1 MSLVYSPEYNNHQNK
16 YHVENKSRTDAIM
29 ENLSKQLFFN
39 KLKVLKPDYA
49 QLNDILS
56 VHSREHVNFID
67 EFCQSG
73 GGNIDFDTYATTKTY
88 QTSLLS
94 AGGAICASKL
104 VLEGKKWAFSI
115 SRPPGHHATSN
126 KSMGFCIFNNVA
138 IAVEYIRKNYGL
150 QKFCIVDFDVHY
162 GNGTAE
168 IFYNDPNVFYISIH
182 QDPRTIFPGKGFV
195 EEYGSGKGQGYNLNI
210 PLPPGSNNTDYIW
223 ILKEILDVVI
233 PEFNPQVLFVEAG
246 FDAHQKDP
254 LSKIEVTEDF
264 YSWIGQ
270 YLMDMHQSVISL
282 LEGGYDLKSLASSSL
297 KFIISLDKNLISSQ
311 ASSDNPDEKL
321 YPKESFSL
329 NKINQSQIR
338 YKFKEEIEKEYLE
351 NFKVSGEVKKI
362 STLIKNSFSPY
373 FKF

>member
-1 MSLVYSPEYNNHQNK
+1 MSLVYSPEYNNHQDEN
-16 YHVENKSRTDAIM
+16 HIENKSRTDAIM
-29 ENLSKQLFFN
+29 ENLSKQVFFN
-39 KLKVLKPDYA
+39 KLKILNPDYA
-49 QLNDILS
+49 HLNDILS
-56 VHSREHVNFID
+56 VHTREHINFID

-73 GGNIDFDTYATTKTY
+73 GGYIDFDTYATPQTY
-88 QTSLLS
+88 QTALLS
-94 AGGAICASKL
+94 AGGAIHASKL
-104 VLEGKKWAFSI
+104 VLDGERWAFSI

-138 IAVEYIRKNYGL
+138 IAVEYIRKKYGR
-150 QKFCIVDFDVHY
+150 KRFCIVDFDVHY

-168 IFYNDPNVFYISIH
+168 IFYNDPDVLYISIH

-195 EEYGSGKGQGYNLNI
+195 EENGAGKGQGYNLNI

-223 ILKEILDVVI
+223 ILKEILDIVV
-233 PEFNPQVLFVEAG
+233 PEFNPQVLFAEAG

-254 LSKIEVTEDF
+254 LSKIEVDEDF

-270 YLMDMHQSVISL
+270 YLMNMHPSVISL

-297 KFIISLDKNLISSQ
+297 NFIISLDKNHISSLE
-311 ASSDNPDEKL
+311 SSNKTIENS
-321 YPKESFSL
+321 YPKDSFL
-329 NKINQSQIR
+329 QNEINRHKIK
-338 YKFKEEIEKEYLE
+338 YKFKDEIEKEYLE
-351 NFKVSGEVKKI
+351 NFKVSGEVKEI